1 MIGIERHPLPPSG
14 RHFPWWIFHCS
25 DPSWKNRWGHN
36 FQSLVY
42 DFHRPQ
48 KLACVCQFRHVG
60 FYSPVVYDTI
70 DTQSFQVLDGGQVVL
85 IICPGKDDLKM
96 RHSWPLLV
104 VPIIFFT
111 PDRFPWL
118 RTIGWGLLEA
128 LQPWLRV
135 LRIDYHCQW
144 KVVARLNTEEASHLG
159 EPDAVCDGPGS
170 RVPVVLVLW
179 VPPLGEQQHRE
190 AVLFAGEPETN
201 LACKR
206 S

>member
-25 DPSWKNRWGHN
+25 DPSWEDSWGHN

-85 IICPGKDDLKM
+85 IICPSKDDLKM

-104 VPIIFFT
+104 SINCSDYISHTWPLSLTKDNWLGSLRSASAMAESPKDRLSLPMIGCCT
-111 PDRFPWL
+111 P
-118 RTIGWGLLEA
+118 
-128 LQPWLRV
+128 
-135 LRIDYHCQW
+135 
-144 KVVARLNTEEASHLG
+144 
-159 EPDAVCDGPGS
+159 
-170 RVPVVLVLW
+170 
-179 VPPLGEQQHRE
+179 
-190 AVLFAGEPETN
+190 
-201 LACKR
+201 
-206 S
+206 